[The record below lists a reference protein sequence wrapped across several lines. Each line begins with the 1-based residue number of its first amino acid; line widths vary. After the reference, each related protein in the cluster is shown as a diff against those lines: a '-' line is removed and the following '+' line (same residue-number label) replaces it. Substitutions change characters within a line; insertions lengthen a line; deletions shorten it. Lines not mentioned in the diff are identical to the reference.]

1 MFLKHKY
8 STTDRLLFCLI
19 AISLIYVIET
29 LFGVAH
35 LTVISLILTLYY
47 FYLLLF
53 KFSKSKN
60 ELNNSLLYIG
70 LLLWTIITLIRGFNI
85 EETYISNLFLSQY
98 VFLPFTFPFAVRC
111 FSATDIKRIPLIIHY
126 INIFYLFFIIM
137 YLLKG
142 SGDIAKSITYS
153 EIINKYFAY
162 PNFLLLF
169 SIKLQSRKVKIL
181 SLIVFFTG
189 LLFSIINA
197 RRGMVF
203 TFSSAGIISI
213 FLYFFDV
220 KKNVFKNVTFYLCI
234 AVLFITG
241 YSIYMYYQQ
250 QVFGKLL
257 DRINEDTRSS
267 VINDFNRDM
276 ASYDFVVGKG
286 IGGTYRVR
294 DYAWV
299 DNAVKSNQRDGIE
312 EGYLDIILRGGYIYL
327 ILLLLIYCFA
337 MYKGFFK
344 SNNVMAKAFA
354 AFILLHILELYPS
367 GNLLFNIRYLLIW
380 FSVAMCYNK
389 NILRASNNQIAG
401 LFMHSRKRN

>member
-1 MFLKHKY
+1 MLLKHKY
-8 STTDRLLFCLI
+8 SASDHLFFCLI
-19 AISLIYVIET
+19 AISVIYVIET

-60 ELNNSLLYIG
+60 SLNNSLVYVG
-70 LLLWTIITLIRGFNI
+70 LLLWTAVILIRGFNI

-98 VFLPFTFPFAVRC
+98 IFLPFTFPFVVRC
-111 FSATDIKRIPLIIHY
+111 FSSIDIKRIPLIIHY
-126 INIFYLFFIIM
+126 LNIIYLFFVFAYI
-137 YLLKG
+137 LKG
-142 SGDIAKSITYS
+142 SIDPSKSTAFT
-153 EIINKYFAY
+153 EIINKFFAY

-169 SIKLQSRKVKIL
+169 SIKLQSRKIKIL
-181 SLIVFFTG
+181 SIIVFFSG
-189 LLFSIINA
+189 LFLSIINA
-197 RRGMVF
+197 RRGMVL

-213 FLYFFDV
+213 ILYFFDS
-220 KKNVFKNVTFYLCI
+220 KKYVLKNIAFYLSI
-234 AVLFITG
+234 ALLFIVG

-276 ASYDFVVGKG
+276 TSYDFVVGKG

-299 DNAVKSNQRDGIE
+299 DNAVKSN
-312 EGYLDIILRGGYIYL
+312 
-327 ILLLLIYCFA
+327 
-337 MYKGFFK
+337 
-344 SNNVMAKAFA
+344 
-354 AFILLHILELYPS
+354 
-367 GNLLFNIRYLLIW
+367 
-380 FSVAMCYNK
+380 
-389 NILRASNNQIAG
+389 
-401 LFMHSRKRN
+401 